1 MYSYTC
7 CSQKVIIIIIIIRDH
22 GSVVHATGMALDSL
36 DDCAAGPKF
45 DMGVSA
51 AASPAVSVASLP
63 TPESANLVSRPE
75 NVEKRNI
82 CRSVASS
89 ANRE

>member
-1 MYSYTC
+1 M
-7 CSQKVIIIIIIIRDH
+7 
-22 GSVVHATGMALDSL
+22 VVHATGMALDSL

-51 AASPAVSVASLP
+51 AASSTVSSVASLP

-75 NVEKRNI
+75 NVEKDYNQATVAGLACMR
-82 CRSVASS
+82 RSVASS
-89 ANRE
+89 ANR

>member
-1 MYSYTC
+1 MYSYC
-7 CSQKVIIIIIIIRDH
+7 CCAQKRIIMGD
-22 GSVVHATGMALDSL
+22 HATGMALDSL

-51 AASPAVSVASLP
+51 ASSAVSVASLP

-75 NVEKRNI
+75 NVEE
-82 CRSVASS
+82 SPGD
-89 ANRE
+89 